1 MTRSGRLLSTRQ
13 NRLVLVATAAGLVL
27 AMLWGY
33 RRMSDSRDAANTA
46 AAELAECQAL
56 AGRIESLRSRP
67 AVAGVREARST
78 DVSRRVEQAARDAE
92 FADGSLE
99 RIEPEPPR
107 RVGDTEYKEV
117 PTQLRLRRVTLRQVF
132 AFLHAVGNDEA
143 GGPPLR
149 VRSVR
154 LSAPRGE
161 EATDLWAVEATLVY
175 LVYDPKAPER
185 TAGGVAVH
193 ENRNLLSAR

>member
-1 MTRSGRLLSTRQ
+1 MTRRGGLFSTRQ
-13 NRLVLVATAAGLVL
+13 NRLVLAATAAGLVL
-27 AMLWGY
+27 AMLWGS
-33 RRMSDSRDAANTA
+33 RRQSDSRDAALAA
-46 AAELAECQAL
+46 AAELAQCQTL
-56 AGRIESLRSRP
+56 AGRIESLRRRP
-67 AVAGVREARST
+67 AVADVREARAT
-78 DVSRRVEQAARDAE
+78 DVSRRVEQAAREAE
-92 FADGSLE
+92 FTDGSLE

-107 RVGDTEYKEV
+107 RVGDTAYKEV

-132 AFLHAVGNDEA
+132 AFLHAVGNDA

-175 LVYDPKAPER
+175 LVYDPKAPET
-185 TAGGVAVH
+185 TAGGGAVRDD
-193 ENRNLLSAR
+193 RNVIAAR

>member
-1 MTRSGRLLSTRQ
+1 MKRLGGFFSTRQ
-13 NRLVLVATAAGLVL
+13 NRLVLAATAAALVL

-33 RRMSDSRDAANTA
+33 RRLSDSRDAAIAA

-56 AGRIESLRSRP
+56 SGRIESLRHRP
-67 AVAGVREARST
+67 AVADVREARAT

-92 FADGSLE
+92 FAEGSLE

-107 RVGDTEYKEV
+107 RVGDTAYKEV

-132 AFLHAVGNDEA
+132 AFLHAVGNDGP

-149 VRSVR
+149 LKSVR

-175 LVYDPKAPER
+175 LVYDPKAPGT
-185 TAGGVAVH
+185 TAGGGAVH
-193 ENRNLLSAR
+193 DERHLVATR